1 MKYGLKRTEDHLQ
14 RYVKGSGKNDKMMEI
29 FLHFQG
35 KLVTPFS
42 IKYAGLEWP
51 QKVQN
56 LRDTLQKLSLD
67 AMAIT
72 EHDEIAWL
80 FNLRGQGE
88 STNEGLMHSPLFE
101 SLALVS
107 DDQVF
112 LWIDTQ
118 KVVPGLMVHLNPREQ
133 RDLGSTGPLLKA
145 RNLENHISL
154 ALARLDP
161 LFDSSGSIG
170 YDFLERDV

>member
-1 MKYGLKRTEDHLQ
+1 
-14 RYVKGSGKNDKMMEI
+14 MMEI

-118 KVVPGLMVHLNPREQ
+118 KVVPGLMVHLNPRECDQ
-133 RDLGSTGPLLKA
+133 NK
-145 RNLENHISL
+145 
-154 ALARLDP
+154 
-161 LFDSSGSIG
+161 
-170 YDFLERDV
+170 

>member
-1 MKYGLKRTEDHLQ
+1 MT
-14 RYVKGSGKNDKMMEI
+14 KNEKS
-29 FLHFQG
+29 FTFKG

-42 IKYAGLEWP
+42 IQYAGLEWP

-56 LRDTLQKLSLD
+56 LRETLKKSNLD

-118 KVVPGLMVHLNPREQ
+118 KVVPGLMVHLNPRNCDQ
-133 RDLGSTGPLLKA
+133 NK
-145 RNLENHISL
+145 
-154 ALARLDP
+154 
-161 LFDSSGSIG
+161 
-170 YDFLERDV
+170 